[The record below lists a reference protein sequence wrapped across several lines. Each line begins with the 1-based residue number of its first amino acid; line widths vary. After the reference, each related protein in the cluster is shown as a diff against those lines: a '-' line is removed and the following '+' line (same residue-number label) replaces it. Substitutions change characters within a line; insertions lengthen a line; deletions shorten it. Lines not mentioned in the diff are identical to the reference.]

1 MRNKTR
7 LLTLLAAVVVFALIV
22 TGITLTAFADD
33 EENAAFKVTDPNG
46 TVTMH
51 ATGANFTNALSKA
64 TAGSTITLYDDVD
77 VETGIDLT
85 NSITVDLNGHTVTT
99 TNRLTPK
106 NTAHIIF
113 KNGTIDITG
122 TELIYMNEWGS
133 ADATFELNNVTVKKG
148 ADAPNKTLVDMRVG
162 TVIFDGVTINEGE
175 WNSNFTSPNALISM
189 GYRTRT
195 VSQTLTLTI
204 KNSDINLTGIPVFNG
219 TGASNETNGYTLDI
233 DIINSKLKSTSNVF
247 MVQPSAGNAAN
258 CYVDIDVTDG
268 SVLTGTPIN
277 VNANAV
283 QSQINIMLDY
293 GVTSKRPTKGTYTL
307 GNDGNGVLHF
317 VNGEFES
324 SNTGTVYDLWSDN
337 QTPVPREDYA
347 YTFVQVGDTQYITDS
362 SSSEKLSCV
371 YDWILENQEA
381 QNIQFVFGMGDITNH
396 SRDDEWAVAVPQIY
410 KLNGKI
416 PYSLVRG
423 NHDTSD
429 SFNAN
434 LNNETYRSMFDGF
447 YSEDGAEN
455 AYVTFTVGEQKF
467 MNITLDYFPSNDVL
481 NWAAGVI
488 EKHPDHKVII
498 STHAFI
504 EEDGDLL
511 VNSGVANNA
520 QQMWNKLIS
529 QYPNIFLVLS
539 GHVYATDVGRIQMT
553 GVYGNTV
560 TAIIADGQCHDF
572 KNGPMGLIS
581 LLHFSEDGKKL
592 TVEYYS
598 TVHDKFFGKNSQFT
612 LDIPEFDPS
621 TVEPPTYLYE
631 ITDANGNS
639 VLHADTKPLSLILSI
654 APSGSTVKL
663 LGDVEVDSGCS
674 FSADVTIDLNGYTIS
689 TTNARISSN
698 CAVTV
703 KNGTIKIVNYELFYI
718 SEGSPNSD
726 ITFTNIDVIH
736 TGGTASKF
744 LCEIRDGSF
753 TLDNVRIEAA
763 NWNGTNC
770 LMACGS
776 RTKVESAPVS
786 VTIKNSN
793 ISIGCPIVYYGGGSK
808 EVNGYTA
815 NVSIINSTLTTTSKV
830 FKTNPTD
837 DAASKCYA
845 NFSVDANTV
854 LNAANIFEINKIPK
868 SNITI
873 TLAAGAKFGGL
884 PVIDGANMVLAGDV
898 FVYNNS
904 TSMLTLADSKTV
916 DTSKVACKLVK
927 ENGDVLCYWEGS
939 ELNQELLTYAQNAA
953 CSIVLVGDMTTPAGT
968 SSTARYSMD
977 VLVRNLTVDLDNN
990 VLNMGAYAYFGTGT
1004 GSKVLTV
1011 KNGTVKHSYTV
1022 FYSYNGPS
1030 TCGFTAEKVEFINS
1044 TSSSVFDHRMGVLTL
1059 IDCTLTL
1066 GGTSASECNVFTLG
1080 NTNRTTGISVY
1091 LYGCTI
1097 NATISKQ
1104 NIFKTYCGQPVTL
1117 YAEGCNFSV
1126 KSSASIVY
1134 AATGKGMNP
1143 KDSFTFKSCT
1153 LAKDGNN
1160 LSLFNMAYNTPTI
1173 TLDEVY
1179 VPTNSK
1185 IELTKGTLKYADG
1198 QVKAAVEGG
1207 GYKITAPKVQI
1218 QANLSLYVDFTLNIW
1233 LPTETNVKSITVG
1246 ETTYTVADAPVFGGK
1261 HRVSIESIG
1270 AGSAADGIEILVT
1283 YVDGDKTLTVE
1294 KVYSVVEYAKSI
1306 LEGEYSDE
1314 AKSLLANI
1322 VTYIDAVYTYDG
1334 KAIPAELSTLMASEA
1349 YTAALALPTTD
1360 GVSVVPATS
1369 TSLGTATN
1377 AVSGAMLSLDS
1388 SVQFIFTLNP
1398 SYTGPLSLTYAGK
1411 TYTCEVVDG
1420 KISGN
1425 GYITVN
1431 MRAFYL
1437 YDEVITITAGEY
1449 SGTYDLAAYIAG
1461 VREEYEADEKL
1472 ETLLLALYNYCKEA
1486 DEYNAYCE
1494 ISGEL
1499 N

>member
-7 LLTLLAAVVVFALIV
+7 LLTLLATVMVFALLV
-22 TGITLTAFADD
+22 AGLSLTAFADD
-33 EENAAFKVTDPNG
+33 NAFKLTKADG
-46 TVTMH
+46 TETIYQKG
-51 ATGANFTNALSKA
+51 TGFASVIAGA
-64 TAGSTITLYDDVD
+64 PAGSTITLLADADVEAGVD
-77 VETGIDLT
+77 VP
-85 NSITVDLNGHTVTT
+85 NSVTIDLNGFTVTT

-106 NTAHIIF
+106 NTAHVIF
-113 KNGTIDITG
+113 KNGTIDITK
-122 TELIYMNEWGS
+122 TELVYMNEWGS
-133 ADATFELNNVTVKKG
+133 QDAKFELNNVTVKKG
-148 ADAPNKTLVDMRVG
+148 ESGANKTLVDMRVG

-175 WNSNFTSPNALISM
+175 WNANFTSPLTLISM
-189 GYRTRT
+189 GYRTRQ
-195 VSQTLTLTI
+195 VSQKLTLQI
-204 KNSDINLTGIPVFNG
+204 KNSNINLTGIPVFNG
-219 TGASNETNGYTLDI
+219 TGASGETNGYTLDV
-233 DIINSKLKSTSNVF
+233 DVINSTLKSTTNVF
-247 MVQPSAGNAAN
+247 MVQPAASNAAN
-258 CYVDIDVTDG
+258 CYVDVDVTEG
-268 SVLTGTPIN
+268 SVLTGTPMA

-283 QSQINIMLDY
+283 QDQINIMLDY

-324 SNTGTVYDLWSDN
+324 SNTGTVTDLWSDN

-362 SSSEKLSCV
+362 SSSDKLSYV

-455 AYVTFTVGEQKF
+455 AYVTFTVGDQKF
-467 MNITLDYFPSNDVL
+467 MNVTLDYFPSNDVL
-481 NWAAGVI
+481 NWASNVI
-488 EKHPDHKVII
+488 QSHPDHKVII

-504 EEDGDLL
+504 EHDGDLL

-520 QQMWNKLIS
+520 EQMWKKLIS
-529 QYPNIFLVLS
+529 QHPNIFLVLS

-612 LDIPEFDPS
+612 LDIPEFDSS
-621 TVEPPTYLYE
+621 TIGPQTHLYE
-631 ITDANGNS
+631 IIDKDGNS

-654 APSGSTVKL
+654 APSGSTIKL
-663 LGDVEVDSGCS
+663 LGNVDVDSGCS
-674 FSADVTIDLNGYTIS
+674 FSTDVTIDLNGYTIS
-689 TTNARISSN
+689 TEKARISSSG
-698 CAVTV
+698 AVTV
-703 KNGTIKIVNYELFYI
+703 KNGTIKVVNYELFYI
-718 SEGSPNSD
+718 SEGSPNSNL
-726 ITFTNIDVIH
+726 TFTDIDVIH
-736 TGGTASKF
+736 TGSTASKF

-763 NWNGTNC
+763 NWKGTNC
-770 LMACGS
+770 LMACAS
-776 RTKVESAPVS
+776 RTKVESAPVN

-793 ISIGCPIVYYGGGSK
+793 ISIGCPIVYYGGGSN

-815 NVSIINSTLTTTSKV
+815 NVSIINSTLTTTSKI

-837 DAASKCYA
+837 GAASKCYA
-845 NFSVDANTV
+845 NFSADANTV
-854 LNAANIFEINKIPK
+854 LNAANIFEINKIAK

-884 PVIDGANMVLAGDV
+884 PVIDGANMVLEGDV
-898 FVYNNS
+898 FVYNN
-904 TSMLTLADSKTV
+904 TTAMLTLADSKTV

-927 ENGDVLCYWEGS
+927 DNGDVLCYWEGS
-939 ELNQELLTYAQNAA
+939 VLNQELLTYAQNAA

-968 SSTARYSMD
+968 SSSARYSMD
-977 VLVRNLTVDLDNN
+977 ILSRNLTIDLDGN
-990 VLNMGAYAYFGTGT
+990 VLNMGAYAYFGTGS
-1004 GSKVLTV
+1004 GSKVLTI
-1011 KNGTVKHSYTV
+1011 KDGTVKHSYTV

-1059 IDCTLTL
+1059 TDCTLTL
-1066 GGTSASECNVFTLG
+1066 GGATSSECNVFTLG
-1080 NTNRTTGISVY
+1080 NTNRTTGIEVY
-1091 LYGCTI
+1091 LSGCTI

-1104 NIFKTYCGQPVTL
+1104 NIFKTYCGQPTTL
-1117 YAEGCNFSV
+1117 VAENCTFSV
-1126 KSSASIVY
+1126 KSSAYIVY
-1134 AATGKGMNP
+1134 ANTGKGMNP
-1143 KDSFTFKSCT
+1143 ADSFTFKNCT
-1153 LAKDGNN
+1153 LSKDGNN
-1160 LSLFNMAYNTPTI
+1160 LSLFSLVYSTPTI

-1185 IELTKGTLKYADG
+1185 IELTKGTLKIKEG
-1198 QVKAAVEGG
+1198 QVRAEVEGG
-1207 GYKITAPKVQI
+1207 GYMITDPKVKI
-1218 QANLSLYVDFTLNIW
+1218 QANLSLYIDFTMNIW
-1233 LPTETNVKSITVG
+1233 LPAETNVKSITVDG
-1246 ETTYTVADAPVFGGK
+1246 VTYKVEDANVIDGK
-1261 HRVSIESIG
+1261 YRISIASIG
-1270 AGSAADGIEILVT
+1270 AGEAADDITILVT
-1283 YVDGDKTLTVE
+1283 YADGEKTLTVE
-1294 KVYSVVEYAKSI
+1294 KKYSVIEYAKSI
-1306 LEGEYSDE
+1306 LESDKYSNE
-1314 AKSLLANI
+1314 AKALLASI
-1322 VTYIDAVYTYDG
+1322 VGYVNSVYVYDA
-1334 KAIPAELSTLMASEA
+1334 KA
-1349 YTAALALPTTD
+1349 
-1360 GVSVVPATS
+1360 VPASLSNLMSGTAYKNAITLSAYDTVTAVPETS
-1369 TSLGTATN
+1369 TSIDTAKN
-1377 AVSGAMLSLDS
+1377 AISGAKLSLDS
-1388 SVQFIFTLNP
+1388 SVQFIFTLN
-1398 SYTGPLSLTYAGK
+1398 SGYTGHLSLSYAGK
-1411 TYTCEVVDG
+1411 TYECEVVNG
-1420 KISGN
+1420 KAGDKDHVI
-1425 GYITVN
+1425 VE
-1431 MRAFYL
+1431 MRAFDL

-1449 SGTYDLAAYIAG
+1449 TGTYDLAAYVAG
-1461 VREEYEADEKL
+1461 VTEKNQGNESL
-1472 ETLLLALYNYCKEA
+1472 STLLLNLYNYCKEA
-1486 DEYNAYCE
+1486 DEYKAYTE
-1494 ISGEL
+1494 STGNI